1 MSMQNRLEHE
11 NQTLN
16 ESISLMEKK
25 LNDEKIKNLEM
36 SGQVKNAHLKQKTL
50 STNLKKELDEY
61 KLKAT
66 KTLQAKDMI
75 IAQLKESKIVE
86 IGSEGDGGSGEGKSE
101 TTSLSLIE
109 IQELKAERDYL
120 KDELESKIANIDM
133 LKSELSVG

>member
-1 MSMQNRLEHE
+1 
-11 NQTLN
+11 
-16 ESISLMEKK
+16 MEKK